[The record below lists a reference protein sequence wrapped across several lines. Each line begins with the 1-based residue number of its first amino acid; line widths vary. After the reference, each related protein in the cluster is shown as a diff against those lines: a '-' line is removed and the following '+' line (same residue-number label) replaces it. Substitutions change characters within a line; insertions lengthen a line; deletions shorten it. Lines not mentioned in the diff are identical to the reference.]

1 MSLAKYLARSKAI
14 GLGKDV
20 GAHAIAGIMRGAAK
34 HPRIASALGGAALG
48 ASIDH
53 DHAMGG
59 ESEEDDE
66 HERRMRELGL

>member
-53 DHAMGG
+53 AMGG